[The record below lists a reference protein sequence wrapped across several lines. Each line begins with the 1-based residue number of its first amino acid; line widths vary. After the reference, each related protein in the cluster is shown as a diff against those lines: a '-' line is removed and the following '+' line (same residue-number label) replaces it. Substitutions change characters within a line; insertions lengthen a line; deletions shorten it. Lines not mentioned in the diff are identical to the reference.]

1 MGHIH
6 TEEGQYD
13 FTSSAFIV
21 RLDEEEPKLLLHMHK
36 KIGKL
41 LQAGGHVELNENP
54 WQAVLH
60 EIVEETGYELSQLS
74 VLQPKQ
80 IPIVSLPDGIV
91 LPVAACTTTHGFDLW
106 PGHFHTDSAYVF
118 ITNSSPKNLPEEGES
133 DDLQWFTFNE
143 LSEVDEELIVENIR
157 MIGKAALTIFLEE
170 WEAMELP
177 TT

>member
-1 MGHIH
+1 MSHIH

-21 RLDEEEPKLLLHMHK
+21 RLDTPEPQLLLHMHK

-54 WQAVLH
+54 WEAVLH
-60 EIVEETGYELSQLS
+60 EIVEETGYGLDQLS

-80 IPIVSLPDGIV
+80 IPIVALPDGVV
-91 LPVAACTTTHGFDLW
+91 LPVPACTSTHGFDLW
-106 PGHFHTDSAYVF
+106 PGHLHTDMAYVF
-118 ITNSSPKNLPEEGES
+118 VTNSLPKNLPAEGES
-133 DDLQWFTFNE
+133 DELQWFTLKE
-143 LSEVDEELIVENIR
+143 LDNVDESLIVENIR

-170 WEAMELP
+170 WEAIELP
-177 TT
+177 LI